1 MKSEVVWQDMAIRAV
16 IIAGGAVA
24 AVLFVMQGDAEAL
37 APLAFGGALA
47 AILVRGFASREE
59 S

>member
-1 MKSEVVWQDMAIRAV
+1 MKSKLEWQDVAIRGV
-16 IIAGGAVA
+16 MVAGGVVA
-24 AVLFVMQGDAEAL
+24 AVLFVMQGNADAL

-47 AILVRGFASREE
+47 AILVRGFASPEE

>member
-1 MKSEVVWQDMAIRAV
+1 
-16 IIAGGAVA
+16 
-24 AVLFVMQGDAEAL
+24 MQGNADAL

-47 AILVRGFASREE
+47 AILVRGFASPEE

>member
-1 MKSEVVWQDMAIRAV
+1 MKPKLDWQDVAIRSV
-16 IIAGGAVA
+16 MFAGGAVA
-24 AVLFVMQGDAEAL
+24 AVLFVMQGNADAL

-47 AILVRGFASREE
+47 AILVRGFASPEE